1 MAQMGTPIVK
11 RAILPV
17 LSANNKDPFRQVF
30 TFEPYC
36 TPGGFQLQCLT
47 QIDGQLPI
55 CIIPAV
61 IYSGFGS
68 RRYTQQSLK
77 KTSFQEFYTHVF
89 LLLRLELLLKITF
102 SKNKMFE
109 ALLHKNFVIS

>member
-17 LSANNKDPFRQVF
+17 LSANNEHPFRQVF

-36 TPGGFQLQCLT
+36 ATGGFQFQCLT
-47 QIDGQLPI
+47 QLDGQLPI
-55 CIIPAV
+55 CKIPAA
-61 IYSGFGS
+61 IYSGFGG

-89 LLLRLELLLKITF
+89 LLLRLEFLFSMIRQGVVKHFSTGKTF
-102 SKNKMFE
+102 
-109 ALLHKNFVIS
+109 